1 MSTRELEALF
11 GVADVDDLD
20 AIVDARI
27 AALGLVPPR
36 SLLED
41 AHERETDDDDDAVG
55 DDEPVD
61 ARELLWWLLK
71 MAAHTHRRERA
82 LRPEAPA
89 LVAAFDALVTT
100 RPEADETHAQMVI
113 DATSSLARARAIR
126 ARTKGSVL
134 AVGDDDATVLALALL
149 DREASRSA
157 GSAADEASRSAG
169 SAADEASRSAGS
181 AADEASPTVLARDG
195 SAAAKVECVSTLAMA
210 DVDPARAAAAERAPT
225 LAVADVD
232 AGVLAFL
239 LAAGKSLGVSFD
251 ARIADVFDD
260 APPEDWCDRFDA
272 AVTDPVRSYDA
283 CLAFLDFAR
292 ACVRPGGLVFL
303 ADHPDWNLELLEVL
317 DACAARGLRLVET
330 LPLVHAYPIDAT
342 WIPDP
347 DAKVRELA
355 ALGVD
360 VDTAWLRR
368 LVAATRGC
376 TNLYVLERA

>member
-1 MSTRELEALF
+1 MSIRELEALF

-27 AALGLVPPR
+27 AAFGLVPPR

-41 AHERETDDDDDAVG
+41 AHDDETEAHYDDAVG

-82 LRPEAPA
+82 LPPEEPE
-89 LVAAFDALVTT
+89 LISAFDALVAS

-149 DREASRSA
+149 DREARRHEATEPVHASTANTST
-157 GSAADEASRSAG
+157 ADDA
-169 SAADEASRSAGS
+169 
-181 AADEASPTVLARDG
+181 
-195 SAAAKVECVSTLAMA
+195 
-210 DVDPARAAAAERAPT
+210 T

-251 ARIADVFDD
+251 ARVADVFDD
-260 APPEDWCDRFDA
+260 ARPEEWRERFDA

-303 ADHPDWNLELLEVL
+303 ADHPDWNLELQEVL
-317 DACAARGLRLVET
+317 DACAARGLRLVDT
-330 LPLVHAYPIDAT
+330 LPLVHAYPIDTT

-347 DAKVRELA
+347 DAKVEELA
-355 ALGVD
+355 ALGVE
-360 VDTAWLRR
+360 VDPAWLRR

>member
-41 AHERETDDDDDAVG
+41 AHDDETEAHYDDAVG

-82 LRPEAPA
+82 LRPEDPA
-89 LVAAFDALVTT
+89 LVAAFAALVAT
-100 RPEADETHAQMVI
+100 RPEADEAHAQMVI

-149 DREASRSA
+149 DREARRH
-157 GSAADEASRSAG
+157 EATEPV
-169 SAADEASRSAGS
+169 D
-181 AADEASPTVLARDG
+181 ASPADTRTAHTADD
-195 SAAAKVECVSTLAMA
+195 AEVERTS
-210 DVDPARAAAAERAPT
+210 T

-260 APPEDWCDRFDA
+260 ARPEDWRGRFDA

-303 ADHPDWNLELLEVL
+303 ADHPDWNLELPEVL
-317 DACAARGLRLVET
+317 DAGAARGLRLVET
-330 LPLVHAYPIDAT
+330 LPLVHAYPIDTT

-347 DAKVRELA
+347 DAKVEELE
-355 ALGVD
+355 ALGVE
-360 VDTAWLRR
+360 VDPAWLRR

>member
-1 MSTRELEALF
+1 MSIRELEALF

-27 AALGLVPPR
+27 AALGLVPPQ
-36 SLLED
+36 SLLDD
-41 AHERETDDDDDAVG
+41 AHNRETDDDDAVGDDAMG

-82 LRPEAPA
+82 LQPEDPA
-89 LVAAFDALVTT
+89 LVAAFDALVAT

-126 ARTKGSVL
+126 ARTTGSVL

-149 DREASRSA
+149 DREARGGAATPSA
-157 GSAADEASRSAG
+157 NAVDAAVHAQ
-169 SAADEASRSAGS
+169 
-181 AADEASPTVLARDG
+181 TV
-195 SAAAKVECVSTLAMA
+195 
-210 DVDPARAAAAERAPT
+210 PT

-232 AGVLAFL
+232 PAVLAFL

-251 ARIADVFDD
+251 ARIADVFED
-260 APPEDWCDRFDA
+260 APPSDWRERFDA
-272 AVTDPVRSYDA
+272 AVTDPVRSYEA
-283 CLAFLDFAR
+283 CLAFLELAR

-303 ADHPDWNLELLEVL
+303 ADHPDWNLELPEVL
-317 DACAARGLRLVET
+317 DSCAARGLRLVDT

-360 VDTAWLRR
+360 VDATWLHR

-376 TNLYVLERA
+376 TNLYVLERT

>member
-11 GVADVDDLD
+11 GVTEVDSLD

-41 AHERETDDDDDAVG
+41 AAYEPAAADTDANDVDDDADDVADVD

-71 MAAHTHRRERA
+71 MAGHTHRRERT
-82 LRPEAPA
+82 LQPEEPA
-89 LVAAFDALVTT
+89 LVAAFDALVAT

-126 ARTKGSVL
+126 ARTTGSVL

-149 DREASRSA
+149 
-157 GSAADEASRSAG
+157 
-169 SAADEASRSAGS
+169 
-181 AADEASPTVLARDG
+181 ARDARRH
-195 SAAAKVECVSTLAMA
+195 AATEPVG
-210 DVDPARAAAAERAPT
+210 ARAPETSPADTSPADDAT

-260 APPEDWCDRFDA
+260 APPAEWRERFDA

-292 ACVRPGGLVFL
+292 ACVRSGGLVFL
-303 ADHPDWNLELLEVL
+303 ADHPDWNLELPEVL

-347 DAKVRELA
+347 DAKVEELA
-355 ALGVD
+355 ALGVE
-360 VDTAWLRR
+360 VDAAWLRR

>member
-41 AHERETDDDDDAVG
+41 AHDDETEAHYDDAVG

-82 LRPEAPA
+82 LRPEEPE
-89 LVAAFDALVTT
+89 LISAFDALVAS

-149 DREASRSA
+149 DREARRHVA
-157 GSAADEASRSAG
+157 TEPVHANAANTST
-169 SAADEASRSAGS
+169 ADDA
-181 AADEASPTVLARDG
+181 
-195 SAAAKVECVSTLAMA
+195 
-210 DVDPARAAAAERAPT
+210 T

-251 ARIADVFDD
+251 ARVADVFDD
-260 APPEDWCDRFDA
+260 ARPEDWRERFDA

-303 ADHPDWNLELLEVL
+303 ADHPDWNLELQEVL
-317 DACAARGLRLVET
+317 DACAARGLRLVDT
-330 LPLVHAYPIDAT
+330 LPLVHAYPIDTT

-347 DAKVRELA
+347 DAKVEELA
-355 ALGVD
+355 ALGVE
-360 VDTAWLRR
+360 VDAAWLRR
-368 LVAATRGC
+368 LVRATRGC
-376 TNLYVLERA
+376 TNLYVLARA

>member
-20 AIVDARI
+20 AIVEARI

-41 AHERETDDDDDAVG
+41 AHEHDAEVEEDIDVAEDDA
-55 DDEPVD
+55 DCEDEPVD

-71 MAAHTHRRERA
+71 MAAHTHRRERS
-82 LRPEAPA
+82 LRPEDPARIAAFEA
-89 LVAAFDALVTT
+89 LVAT

-126 ARTKGSVL
+126 ARTNGSVL

-149 DREASRSA
+149 DREARGPGHATES
-157 GSAADEASRSAG
+157 
-169 SAADEASRSAGS
+169 
-181 AADEASPTVLARDG
+181 
-195 SAAAKVECVSTLAMA
+195 
-210 DVDPARAAAAERAPT
+210 VDARAAVASVEPAPL

-232 AGVLAFL
+232 PAVLAFL
-239 LAAGKSLGVSFD
+239 LAAGKALGVSFD
-251 ARIADVFDD
+251 AQIADVFED
-260 APPEDWCDRFDA
+260 APPSEWHERFDA

-303 ADHPDWNLELLEVL
+303 ADHPDWNLELPEVL
-317 DACAARGLRLVET
+317 DTCAARGLRLVET

-355 ALGVD
+355 TFGVD
-360 VDTAWLRR
+360 VDASWLRR

-376 TNLYVLERA
+376 THLYVLERA

>member
-11 GVADVDDLD
+11 GATDVDDLD
-20 AIVDARI
+20 ALVDARI

-36 SLLED
+36 SLLEA
-41 AHERETDDDDDAVG
+41 AHDETEGDEDDSADD

-89 LVAAFDALVTT
+89 LVAAFDALVAT

-126 ARTKGSVL
+126 ARTSGSVL

-149 DREASRSA
+149 DREARRDA
-157 GSAADEASRSAG
+157 ATAPVDTSAADT
-169 SAADEASRSAGS
+169 SAADTSTADTS
-181 AADEASPTVLARDG
+181 AADTSV
-195 SAAAKVECVSTLAMA
+195 A
-210 DVDPARAAAAERAPT
+210 DDANVERAPT

-239 LAAGKSLGVSFD
+239 LAAGKSFGVSFD
-251 ARIADVFDD
+251 ARVADVFDD
-260 APPEDWCDRFDA
+260 ARPEEWRESFDA

-283 CLAFLDFAR
+283 CLAFLDFAC

-303 ADHPDWNLELLEVL
+303 ADHPDWNLELPEVL
-317 DACAARGLRLVET
+317 DTCAARGLRLVET

-347 DAKVRELA
+347 DAKVEELA
-355 ALGVD
+355 ALGVE
-360 VDTAWLRR
+360 VDAVWLRR

-376 TNLYVLERA
+376 TNLYVLARV

>member
-20 AIVDARI
+20 AIVEARI

-41 AHERETDDDDDAVG
+41 AREPDAEVGEDADVAEDGDADDA
-55 DDEPVD
+55 DREDESVD

-71 MAAHTHRRERA
+71 MAAHTHRRARA
-82 LRPEAPA
+82 MRPEEPA
-89 LVAAFDALVTT
+89 LVAAFEALVAT

-126 ARTKGSVL
+126 ARTTGSVL

-149 DREASRSA
+149 DREARAYGDAETRSA
-157 GSAADEASRSAG
+157 NAADDAVSKAS
-169 SAADEASRSAGS
+169 
-181 AADEASPTVLARDG
+181 V
-195 SAAAKVECVSTLAMA
+195 
-210 DVDPARAAAAERAPT
+210 PT

-232 AGVLAFL
+232 AAVLAFL
-239 LAAGKSLGVSFD
+239 LAAGKSLGASFD
-251 ARIADVFDD
+251 ARVADVFDH
-260 APPEDWCDRFDA
+260 APPAEWRERFDA
-272 AVTDPVRSYDA
+272 AVTDPVRSHDA

-292 ACVRPGGLVFL
+292 TCVRPRGLVFL
-303 ADHPDWNLELLEVL
+303 ADHPDWNLELPEVL
-317 DACAARGLRLVET
+317 DTCAARGLRLVET

-347 DAKVRELA
+347 DAKVEELA
-355 ALGVD
+355 TLGVD
-360 VDTAWLRR
+360 VDASWLRR

>member
-1 MSTRELEALF
+1 MSIRELEALF
-11 GVADVDDLD
+11 GVADVADLD

-41 AHERETDDDDDAVG
+41 AHHDTDEDDDAV

-71 MAAHTHRRERA
+71 MAAHTHRRDRA
-82 LRPEAPA
+82 LPPEDPA
-89 LVAAFDALVTT
+89 LISAFDALVAT

-126 ARTKGSVL
+126 ARAKGSVL

-149 DREASRSA
+149 DREARRHEA
-157 GSAADEASRSAG
+157 TEPVDASAAG
-169 SAADEASRSAGS
+169 
-181 AADEASPTVLARDG
+181 
-195 SAAAKVECVSTLAMA
+195 
-210 DVDPARAAAAERAPT
+210 PAHDANVERAPT

-239 LAAGKSLGVSFD
+239 LAAGKSLGMSFD

-260 APPEDWCDRFDA
+260 ARPEEWRERFDA

-303 ADHPDWNLELLEVL
+303 ADHPDWNLELPEVL
-317 DACAARGLRLVET
+317 DTCVARGLRIAET

-355 ALGVD
+355 ALGVEID
-360 VDTAWLRR
+360 AAWLRR